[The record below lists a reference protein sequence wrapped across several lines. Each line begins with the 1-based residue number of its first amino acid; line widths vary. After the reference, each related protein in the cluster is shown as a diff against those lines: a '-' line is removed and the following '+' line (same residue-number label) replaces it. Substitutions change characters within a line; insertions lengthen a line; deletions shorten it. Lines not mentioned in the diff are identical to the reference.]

1 MLPDISQPQSARGPG
16 DKKFAGLP
24 GSGEGAG
31 ARRSLRIALGQQD
44 FHLKDDRAAQLEQRL
59 ASAQEVIRQLKT
71 VIRAQHGKIEE
82 LQAKIPATEPLIGV
96 AEEAAGSSDA
106 ELEGLPPKVLEM
118 QVRRL
123 RGRLKQLQS
132 RNMDLKRVNRRL
144 NGLLGQDKLLRDP
157 STNSLHVASAATLP
171 SSVAPTAAEGLGQGK
186 QVDPLSPEDLDGA
199 NVLLL
204 SPRTKAA
211 TRLCDDA
218 SFPQHHEGSAFN
230 SEQEGS
236 HPSKQVLARA
246 GTSTL
251 GLGSIKTL
259 QPRYGMVHISRTL
272 TLLWKQETSALLVKD
287 ALLAADR
294 AVESSGGIAALYV
307 LDQWLQN
314 VLAET
319 CNNSR
324 SSHGE
329 EFKPAVFYLKGK
341 LIHGYSSSVN
351 RPQAP
356 RFIDLASLPIRAGSF
371 TAVPLQATPHQPIMA
386 VLQVVGGGQR
396 VMGQTSSENTGGESQ
411 SKLLVQRQLT
421 RMRSMGNMELVD
433 KKVSEISEGHSSAL
447 QLSDFQFAGLC
458 LLGSNIAGQLE
469 KNRKLDYAKAI
480 NQNFPLALNFCAEAA
495 AVKRWRE
502 FEHIAKLQLAKLFN
516 VATVRLSYYDGKELL
531 VLNHSGSGHKVEESG
546 KPAVTKSKPSD
557 SSICGRVV
565 HTLEV
570 MNIPRLSMSNFL
582 NEVIDGVDL
591 RLAHEW
597 NMLAGPLVV
606 RASTQEKPKVLG
618 CVQLINKR
626 RDSNPV
632 RAQLEAW
639 AARNIM
645 PPRRGG
651 GEGFTPEDVEL
662 FTGLLG
668 PLGVAAAKIIEA
680 QIASRT
686 GVLGTGGP
694 EDLLLA

>member
-24 GSGEGAG
+24 GNGEGAG
-31 ARRSLRIALGQQD
+31 ARRSLQIALGQQD

-71 VIRAQHGKIEE
+71 VIRAQHGKIED
-82 LQAKIPATEPLIGV
+82 LQAKITAAEPPSGV
-96 AEEAAGSSDA
+96 AEEAARSSDA
-106 ELEGLPPKVLEM
+106 ELEGVPPKVLEM
-118 QVRRL
+118 QVRSL

-144 NGLLGQDKLLRDP
+144 NGLLGQDKLLRDT

-171 SSVAPTAAEGLGQGK
+171 SSVAPTAAVGLGPGK
-186 QVDPLSPEDLDGA
+186 QVAPLSPDDLDGA
-199 NVLLL
+199 NV
-204 SPRTKAA
+204 RF
-211 TRLCDDA
+211 CDDV

-230 SEQEGS
+230 SEQEGG
-236 HPSKQVLARA
+236 HPSRQALARA
-246 GTSTL
+246 GTSSL
-251 GLGSIKTL
+251 GLGSSKTL

-287 ALLAADR
+287 AMLAADR

-314 VLAET
+314 VLAES
-319 CNNSR
+319 CAQSK

-329 EFKPAVFYLKGK
+329 DFKPTIFYLKGK

-356 RFIDLASLPIRAGSF
+356 RFSDLASLPIRAGSF
-371 TAVPLQATPHQPIMA
+371 TAVPLQATPHQPILA
-386 VLQVVGGGQR
+386 VLQVVGGQR
-396 VMGQTSSENTGGESQ
+396 VMGQTVSENTGGESQ
-411 SKLLVQRQLT
+411 SKLLVQKQLT
-421 RMRSMGNMELVD
+421 KMRSIGNLELVD
-433 KKVSEISEGHSSAL
+433 KKVSEISEGHPSAL

-480 NQNFPLALNFCAEAA
+480 NHNLPLALNFCTEAT
-495 AVKRWRE
+495 AVKRWRD

-531 VLNHSGSGHKVEESG
+531 VLTHSGSGHKVEESG
-546 KPAVTKSKPSD
+546 KPAVTKSKASD

-582 NEVIDGVDL
+582 NEVTDGVDL

-606 RASTQEKPKVLG
+606 RASTQERPKVLG

-626 RDSNPV
+626 RAPNPV

-639 AARNIM
+639 AARNVM

-680 QIASRT
+680 QLASRT
-686 GVLGTGGP
+686 GVPGTGGP